1 MNKKIKYNNQKILE
15 LVFEKAK
22 IRPKSLAQKII
33 DQKRNLINFNE
44 IFENKIDLNI
54 MKKAILYMEFK
65 KIELDGGN
73 NVLLDLSQNYE
84 DLKKGSNFILL
95 DSEDLNRIKLLNC
108 FLKIIGNKKN
118 TKKLIIRNFKL
129 TSKNYELI
137 SFLLK
142 NCKSLKEFSIINCEM
157 NYNDFLILKS
167 NLVNLKNLSVLNLSQ
182 NEISFYS
189 IKILKNLL
197 DATDLKVLN
206 LSYNNIGNKFI
217 LELTDILKQDESL
230 RNLNLRGNKIGLEG
244 VTNLIDFLN
253 LNKSVLSLDLR
264 DNLGFNKKFSLI
276 ILKFLKRNMI
286 LYKSHCKNLSRNYN
300 NDILEVKKNDDSIKE
315 KILKNNLDQKN
326 LDDDNIKKN
335 SLRNKKKIEKLLK
348 NPEKPKKAK
357 KIAHYIQNNINISFN
372 KEKQKITSPIKSHS
386 IDKKQLKF
394 NKKPKTCKYCKNLEK
409 KISKLET
416 ENQKLKLRLAS
427 TQRPNFFNSCS
438 IINPVINESEEFN
451 NSNFS
456 DQKNE
461 KEVVYTK
468 IENLML
474 ELTRLMDGLDHNIKD
489 VTVDK
494 EPHFSNSALLN
505 NTLNLLSCVSNNNGL
520 NFNMSTSQYNEGGGD
535 LNEERAPNFN
545 FSNINEVEYKEKKI
559 KLEYKGDLILEEEE
573 VLILGEEEKN
583 TDERG
588 PKFDFSNINEV
599 EYREKRIKLED
610 KGELILEEE
619 EGIILGKEEKNADD
633 SDENLLNI
641 LK

>member
-22 IRPKSLAQKII
+22 ICPKSLARKII
-33 DQKRNLINFNE
+33 DEKTNLINFNE

-54 MKKAILYMEFK
+54 IKKAILYMEFR

-84 DLKKGSNFILL
+84 DLKKDSNFILL

-129 TSKNYELI
+129 TKKNYELI

-142 NCKSLKEFSIINCEM
+142 NCTNLSEFSIINCEM

-167 NLVNLKNLSVLNLSQ
+167 NLVNLKNISVLNLSQ
-182 NEISFYS
+182 NEISFHS
-189 IKILKNLL
+189 IKIIKKLLNLSEI
-197 DATDLKVLN
+197 KVLN

-217 LELTDILKQDESL
+217 LEFTDILNENEFL
-230 RNLNLRGNKIGLEG
+230 RDLNLRGNKIGVEG
-244 VTNLIDFLN
+244 VTNLIELMRN
-253 LNKSVLSLDLR
+253 NKNILSLDLR
-264 DNLGFNKKFSLI
+264 DNLGFNKKFSLF
-276 ILKFLKRNMI
+276 ILKFLRRNMI
-286 LYKSHCKNLSRNYN
+286 LYKSHCKNLSQNFN
-300 NDILEVKKNDDSIKE
+300 NEKLEAIKNSNKKPKKTNEI
-315 KILKNNLDQKN
+315 ILKNNSFLN
-326 LDDDNIKKN
+326 
-335 SLRNKKKIEKLLK
+335 NKKKFENSKKKLPK
-348 NPEKPKKAK
+348 HQNSEKKAHQ
-357 KIAHYIQNNINISFN
+357 IYTNINISFN
-372 KEKQKITSPIKSHS
+372 KEKKKNQKSIKSYS
-386 IDKKQLKF
+386 IDKKILKF
-394 NKKPKTCKYCKNLEK
+394 PKTSKQSKTCKNCKKQEQ

-456 DQKNE
+456 EFPKNE

-489 VTVDK
+489 NTVDK

-505 NTLNLLSCVSNNNGL
+505 NTLNLLSCVSHNNGL
-520 NFNMSTSQYNEGGGD
+520 NFNMSSSQYHENGND

-545 FSNINEVEYKEKKI
+545 FSNINEVEYREKKV
-559 KLEYKGDLILEEEE
+559 K
-573 VLILGEEEKN
+573 
-583 TDERG
+583 
-588 PKFDFSNINEV
+588 V
-599 EYREKRIKLED
+599 EQ
-610 KGELILEEE
+610 GGLILEEE
-619 EGIILGKEEKNADD
+619 EGMFLGEEEKNADD

-641 LK
+641 LN